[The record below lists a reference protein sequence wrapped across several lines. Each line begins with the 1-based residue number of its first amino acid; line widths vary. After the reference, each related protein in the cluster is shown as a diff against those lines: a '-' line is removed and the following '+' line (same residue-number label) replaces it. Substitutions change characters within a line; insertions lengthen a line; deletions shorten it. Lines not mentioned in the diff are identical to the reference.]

1 MRTAKLANQNGLA
14 KRGAGRVKQP
24 SPEHRPLAGFGV
36 TTEVDAPGGGGK
48 IPLLPNQPLDRRGD
62 HILLEN
68 FQGKIFRYP
77 AHPPKLVSINLRR
90 EENQDEN
97 LAAKGGA

>member
-1 MRTAKLANQNGLA
+1 M
-14 KRGAGRVKQP
+14 
-24 SPEHRPLAGFGV
+24 AGFGV
-36 TTEVDAPGGGGK
+36 TTEVDASGGGGK
-48 IPLLPNQPLDRRGD
+48 TLLVPNQPLERRGN

-68 FQGKIFRYP
+68 FQGKIIPYP

-97 LAAKGGA
+97 LAAEVGA